1 MTLTTCKKCAKIF
14 TSGAAS
20 CPYCG
25 AVISQCTAD
34 PGEIQGDFR
43 TAVIGFF
50 LGFFLLFTLIF
61 TLMPKPA
68 KNTAADPS
76 RNCLSAVCPAETKAV
91 TDTNQPYYNCKS
103 GELSDYANYVLSVLI
118 AQEQSAGIAPE
129 ITAKTGEPVVQGKE
143 KTLLDKYRANAGVSS
158 FEDAIAKCY
167 RGVGNLRV
175 VVLYNPVESSN
186 SIYVSSE
193 ENPQDKF
200 WLPKDRLGKQ

>member
-25 AVISQCTAD
+25 AVISQYTAD
-34 PGEIQGDFR
+34 PGEKQADFR
-43 TAVIGFF
+43 TAMIGFF
-50 LGFFLLFTLIF
+50 MGFFLLFTLIF
-61 TLMPKPA
+61 TLMPKPSI
-68 KNTAADPS
+68 NTAVDPS

-91 TDTNQPYYNCKS
+91 TDPTQPYYNCKS

-118 AQEQSAGIAPE
+118 AQEPSAGIAPE

-143 KTLLDKYRANAGVSS
+143 KILLDKYRTNAGVSS
-158 FEDAIAKCY
+158 FENAIAKCY

-200 WLPKDRLGKQ
+200 WLPKERLDKQ